1 MATLAIDIPQQTLER
16 LAVEPGAFAV
26 TMKTMTALKLYELSQ
41 LSSQDAATLAGI
53 SRGEFLQLL
62 RTYQVPPFERLDDT
76 GAAISP
82 VHELTDAAVLRLA
95 TMQMPPWQSRRF
107 HELLDHQ
114 REGILSAEEAQE
126 FSQLLRLNDRT
137 LLLKAEAMTEAVLR
151 GLWVAG
157 TGA

>member
-1 MATLAIDIPQQTLER
+1 MPTLAIDIPQQTLEH
-16 LAVEPGAFAV
+16 LAMEPGVFVV
-26 TMKTMTALKLYELSQ
+26 TMKAMTALKLYELGQ

-76 GAAISP
+76 GTAIRP
-82 VHELTDAAVLRLA
+82 VHELTNAAVLRLA
-95 TMQMPPWQSRRF
+95 TMQMPPWQSRRL

-114 REGILSAEEAQE
+114 REGTISVAEAQE
-126 FSQLLRLNDRT
+126 LAQLLQLNDRA
-137 LLLKAEAMTEAVLR
+137 LLLKAEAMTEAVCR
-151 GLWVAG
+151 GLWAAC

>member
-1 MATLAIDIPQQTLER
+1 MPTLAIDIPQQTLEH

-26 TMKTMTALKLYELSQ
+26 TMKTMAALKLYELGQ
-41 LSSQDAATLAGI
+41 LSSQDAATLANI

-62 RTYQVPPFERLDDT
+62 RTYQVPPFERVDDT
-76 GAAISP
+76 GTAIRP

-95 TMQMPPWQSRRF
+95 TMQMPPWQSRRL
-107 HELLDHQ
+107 HELLDNQ
-114 REGILSAEEAQE
+114 REGTLSAEEAQE
-126 FSQLLRLNDRT
+126 FAQLLRLNDRA
-137 LLLKAEAMTEAVLR
+137 LLLKAEAMTEAVRR